1 MELVIDTSAI
11 MAILQSEEEA
21 RLLLGVVVA
30 ADRRRMSAAS
40 YVELGVVTDRSG
52 EPRLVELMDR
62 FLHTAEIEI
71 EPVTVRQAQVA
82 REAHSRYGR
91 RSGHPAKLNFGDC
104 FSYALAMELGHPL
117 LFKGGDFAQTDVL
130 PALA

>member
-71 EPVTVRQAQVA
+71 EPVTVRQAQLA
-82 REAHSRYGR
+82 REAHSKSRIRFFVSRSSLRSASVKPGR
-91 RSGHPAKLNFGDC
+91 VPSSISAFFNQL
-104 FSYALAMELGHPL
+104 
-117 LFKGGDFAQTDVL
+117 
-130 PALA
+130 